1 MSLVLHKL
9 AEHVAPED
17 KGRAS
22 AKPKETKSIVIS
34 CPFCCEA
41 FIRKGNYAVIYGK
54 SKRYHVRIAMNQRNG
69 WIKRNKGGVSKRAAN
84 QGSNI

>member
-1 MSLVLHKL
+1 MSPVLHKL
-9 AEHVAPED
+9 SEYVAPED
-17 KGRAS
+17 KGRTS
-22 AKPKETKSIVIS
+22 AKPKETKGVVMS

-54 SKRYHVRIAMNQRNG
+54 SKCYHVRTAMNQRNSR
-69 WIKRNKGGVSKRAAN
+69 IKRNKGGVSKHAAN